1 MLKSSASVLEK
12 WKNRGIRIMSI
23 QVKPNMNNS
32 KDMKVFATAKE
43 AVLYL
48 EEYTGGTSSGRS
60 YDDKILEWIWIG
72 KAKKL

>member
-1 MLKSSASVLEK
+1 
-12 WKNRGIRIMSI
+12 
-23 QVKPNMNNS
+23 MNNS

-48 EEYTGGTSSGRS
+48 EEYTGGTSSGRT
-60 YDDKILEWIWIG
+60 YEEKLEEWVWIK

>member
-1 MLKSSASVLEK
+1 MAF
-12 WKNRGIRIMSI
+12 

-48 EEYTGGTSSGRS
+48 EEYTGGTSSGRT
-60 YDDKILEWIWIG
+60 YEEKLEEWVWIK

>member
-1 MLKSSASVLEK
+1 
-12 WKNRGIRIMSI
+12 MSI

-48 EEYTGGTSSGRS
+48 EEYTGGTSSGRN
-60 YDDKILEWIWIG
+60 YEEKLEEWVWIK